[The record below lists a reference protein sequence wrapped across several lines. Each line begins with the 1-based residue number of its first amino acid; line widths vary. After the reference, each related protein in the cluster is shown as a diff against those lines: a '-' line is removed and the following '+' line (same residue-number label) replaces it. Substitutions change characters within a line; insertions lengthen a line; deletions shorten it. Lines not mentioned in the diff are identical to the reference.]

1 MHEVDLMQRA
11 LDIALEQAVQR
22 GAQRIHRIT
31 FRVGAE
37 SGVAPEVIEM
47 AFAIAIQGTLAAGA
61 QLAIDHVPLIC
72 FCQVCDQE
80 FQPAGGDLLHT
91 CPLCHNVG
99 AEVRRGREF
108 AITSIELS

>member
-1 MHEVDLMQRA
+1 MHEIELMQRA

-22 GAQRIHRIT
+22 GTQRIHKVT

-37 SGVAPEVIEM
+37 SGVVPEVIEM
-47 AFAIAIQGTLAAGA
+47 AFAIAIQATPAAGA
-61 QLAIDHVPLIC
+61 QLAIDFVPLIC
-72 FCQVCDQE
+72 FCHVCNQE
-80 FQPAGGDLLHT
+80 FQPVDGDLLHT

-108 AITSIELS
+108 EITSIELS

>member
-1 MHEVDLMQRA
+1 MHEIGLMQRA

-22 GAQRIHRIT
+22 GAQRIHTVT

-37 SGVAPEVIEM
+37 SGVVPEVIEM

-72 FCQVCDQE
+72 FCHVCDQE
-80 FQPAGGDLLHT
+80 FQPASGDLLHT

>member
-1 MHEVDLMQRA
+1 MHEVALMQRA
-11 LDIALEQAVQR
+11 LDIALEQAVQH
-22 GAQRIHRIT
+22 GAQRIHKIT
-31 FRVGAE
+31 FQVGAE

-47 AFAIAIQGTLAAGA
+47 AFAIAIQGTAAAGA
-61 QLAIDHVPLIC
+61 QLAIEHVPLIC
-72 FCQVCDQE
+72 FCQACDRE

-91 CPLCHNVG
+91 CPLCHAVG

>member
-11 LDIALEQAVQR
+11 LDIALEQAAQH

-31 FRVGAE
+31 FRVGTE

-61 QLAIDHVPLIC
+61 QLVIDHVPLIC
-72 FCQVCDQE
+72 FCHVCNQE
-80 FQPAGGDLLHT
+80 FQPVDGDLLHT

-99 AEVRRGREF
+99 AEVRRGRQFE
-108 AITSIELS
+108 ITSIELS